1 MKVVFSTKGNI
12 LSTVNIPDN
21 QVPTA
26 EKCAKN
32 NGLKEEDI
40 DINFIKDEELN
51 EITEEE
57 NIDTIKKLEG
67 KLKAGK
73 KLQTKEERLSDVRA
87 KLETI
92 DSK

>member
-1 MKVVFSTKGNI
+1 MKVVFSTKGKI
-12 LSTVNIPDN
+12 LSTVKIPDN

-32 NGLKEEDI
+32 NGLKIEDI

-73 KLQTKEERLSDVRA
+73 KLQTKEERVNA
-87 KLETI
+87 IKTI

>member
-67 KLKAGK
+67 KLKG
-73 KLQTKEERLSDVRA
+73 KLQTREERVNA
-87 KLETI
+87 VKTI

>member
-32 NGLKEEDI
+32 NGLKIEDI

-51 EITEEE
+51 EIGEEE
-57 NIDTIKKLEG
+57 NIDTIKKLKS
-67 KLKAGK
+67 KLKG
-73 KLQTKEERLSDVRA
+73 KLQTREERVNA
-87 KLETI
+87 VKTI